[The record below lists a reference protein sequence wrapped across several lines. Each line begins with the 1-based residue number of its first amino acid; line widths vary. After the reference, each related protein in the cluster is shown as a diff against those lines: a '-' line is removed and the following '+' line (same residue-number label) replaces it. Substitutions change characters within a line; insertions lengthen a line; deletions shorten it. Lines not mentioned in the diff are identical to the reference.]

1 MDENAF
7 FRDATKR
14 ICGSLN
20 IETAIKRCLTLLKG
34 YMPAFGIHV
43 GRFDPKLGAL
53 RVYASCR
60 LDGGDDLKEI
70 IPMPLEAR
78 LEFEEMDDVLV
89 RIINDPGL
97 RAISRTIADA
107 LGKQECSMMVM
118 HKRRAGE
125 RPKQLGGIQIYA
137 DGKNRY
143 TQEHARLLALLNEPL
158 AIAVSNALKHQ
169 EVLRL
174 KTLLADD
181 NQYLSREL
189 IRISGDEIIGKDHGL
204 KEVMEMVQRVTQ
216 LDSPVLLL
224 GETGV
229 GKEVI
234 ANAIHSGSLRSNK
247 PFIKVNCGAI
257 PESLVDSELFGHE
270 KGAFTG
276 AISQKRGRFERA
288 HQGSILMDEIGEL
301 PPQIQARLLRVLEH
315 REIERVG
322 GTKTI
327 PVDIRVIVA
336 THRNLEN
343 MVQSGKFREDLF
355 YRFNVCPIVIPPLR
369 ERKEDIPALVHYFV
383 ERKSK
388 EMGLHLPPE
397 LASGSMER
405 LMNHE
410 WPGNVR
416 ELENIVERAL
426 IQCREGILMFEE
438 PSSLIQQDWLS
449 SHSDRK
455 MKPLKWDE
463 ITSIYI
469 KKILESTNGKIS
481 GPGGAAELLGLPPS
495 PLRKKMDKLGIAF
508 RRR

>member
-20 IETAIKRCLTLLKG
+20 LETAIKRCLVLLRG
-34 YMPAFGIHV
+34 FMPAFAMHV

-53 RVYASCR
+53 RVYAKCR

-70 IPMPLEAR
+70 LPMPPQAR
-78 LEFEEMDDVLV
+78 LEFEEMDDVRV
-89 RIINDPGL
+89 RIINDSSS
-97 RAISRTIADA
+97 RAVTRIIADA

-118 HKRRAGE
+118 HKRRTGE
-125 RPKQLGGIQIYA
+125 RPKQLGGVLICA
-137 DGKNRY
+137 EGKNRY

-158 AIAVSNALKHQ
+158 AIAVSNALEHQ

-174 KTLLADD
+174 KDLLTDD

-189 IRISGDEIIGKDHGL
+189 MRISGDEIIGRDHGL
-204 KEVMEMVQRVTQ
+204 KEVMKMVRRVAP
-216 LDSPVLLL
+216 LDSPVVLL

-234 ANAIHSGSLRSNK
+234 ANAIHSRSPRSNK
-247 PFIKVNCGAI
+247 PFIKINCGAI
-257 PESLVDSELFGHE
+257 PEGLVDSELFGHE

-276 AISQKRGRFERA
+276 AISQKRGSFERA
-288 HQGSILMDEIGEL
+288 HHGTILMDEIGEL
-301 PPQIQARLLRVLEH
+301 GPHVQVRLLRVLQH

-322 GTKTI
+322 GTKSI
-327 PVDIRVIVA
+327 SVDMRVIVA
-336 THRNLEN
+336 THRNLNN
-343 MVQSGKFREDLF
+343 MVQTGKFREDLF
-355 YRFNVCPIVIPPLR
+355 YRLNVYPIVIPPLR
-369 ERKEDIPALVHYFV
+369 ERKGDIPALVNYFV

-388 EMGLHLPPE
+388 EMGFRLPPE
-397 LASGSMER
+397 LAPGSMER

-416 ELENIVERAL
+416 ELENTIERAL
-426 IQCREGILMFEE
+426 IQCREGFLTFEE
-438 PSSLIQQDWLS
+438 PYSVIQEDWLS
-449 SHSDRK
+449 CHGDRK
-455 MKPLKWDE
+455 MKPLKLDE
-463 ITSIYI
+463 MTSMYI
-469 KKILESTNGKIS
+469 KKILKSTNGKIS
-481 GPGGAAELLGLPPS
+481 GPGGAAELLDIHPNT
-495 PLRKKMDKLGIAF
+495 LRKKMDKLGIAY

>member
-7 FRDATKR
+7 FRDATIR
-14 ICGSLN
+14 ICGSLD
-20 IETAIKRCLTLLKG
+20 IQTAIKRCLTLLKE

-43 GRFDPKLGAL
+43 GRFLPERGAL
-53 RVYASCR
+53 RVYASHR
-60 LDGGDDLKEI
+60 LDGGDDLKGI
-70 IPMPLEAR
+70 LPMPPKAR
-78 LEFEEMDDVLV
+78 LEFGKEKDIRVQ
-89 RIINDPGL
+89 IINDLQKG
-97 RAISRTIADA
+97 AIYKSLAQA
-107 LGKQECSMMVM
+107 LGKSDISIMEIYGRRYRGKP
-118 HKRRAGE
+118 KR
-125 RPKQLGGIQIYA
+125 LGSLMIYA
-137 DGKNRY
+137 DGRDQY
-143 TQEHARLLALLNEPL
+143 TPEHARLFSLLNEPI
-158 AIAVSNALKHQ
+158 AIAVSNALSYR

-174 KTLLADD
+174 QNLLADD
-181 NQYLSREL
+181 NQYLNQEL
-189 IRISGDEIIGKDHGL
+189 LRLSGDKIIGSALGL
-204 KEVMEMVQRVTQ
+204 REIMGMVRRVAQ

-234 ANAIHSGSLRSNK
+234 ANAIHSGSLRKNK

-276 AISQKRGRFERA
+276 AVSQKRGRFERA

-301 PPQIQARLLRVLEH
+301 PPQIQTRLLRVLQH

-327 PVDIRVIVA
+327 SVDIRVIIA

-355 YRFNVCPIVIPPLR
+355 YRLNVFPIVIPPLR
-369 ERKEDIPALVHYFV
+369 DRKEDIPALVYYFM

-388 EMGLHLPPE
+388 EMGFRLPPE
-397 LASGSMER
+397 LASGSMEW

-416 ELENIVERAL
+416 ELKNTVERAL
-426 IQCREGILMFEE
+426 IQCRNGILAFDE
-438 PSSLIQQDWLS
+438 SSVLLQGDRLSFDGDQQ
-449 SHSDRK
+449 
-455 MKPLKWDE
+455 E
-463 ITSIYI
+463 
-469 KKILESTNGKIS
+469 KILRLDEVN
-481 GPGGAAELLGLPPS
+481 
-495 PLRKKMDKLGIAF
+495 
-508 RRR
+508 

>member
-1 MDENAF
+1 MTAMDENAF

-20 IETAIKRCLTLLKG
+20 IETAIKRCLVFLTG
-34 YMPAFGIHV
+34 YLPAFGIHM

-53 RVYASCR
+53 RIYASCR
-60 LDGGDDLKEI
+60 LDGGEDLKEI
-70 IPMPLEAR
+70 LPMPPKAR
-78 LEFEEMDDVLV
+78 LEFGEVDDVRV
-89 RIINDPGL
+89 RIINDSNK
-97 RAISRTIADA
+97 RAVSRTIVDA
-107 LGKQECSMMVM
+107 LGKPECSMMVM
-118 HKRRAGE
+118 HMRRSGE
-125 RPKQLGGIQIYA
+125 RPKQLGGVSIYA

-174 KTLLADD
+174 KNLLTDD

-189 IRISGDEIIGKDHGL
+189 VRISGDEIIGEDHGL
-204 KEVMEMVQRVTQ
+204 KDVMEMVRMVAQR
-216 LDSPVLLL
+216 DSPVLLL

-234 ANAIHSGSLRSNK
+234 ANAIHSRSLRSNK
-247 PFIKVNCGAI
+247 PFIKINCGAI
-257 PESLVDSELFGHE
+257 PETLVDSELFGHE

-276 AISQKRGRFERA
+276 AMSQKRGRFERA

-301 PPQIQARLLRVLEH
+301 PPQIQARLLRVLQY

-327 PVDIRVIVA
+327 PVDIRVIIA
-336 THRNLEN
+336 THRNLGN
-343 MVQSGKFREDLF
+343 MVKSGKFREDLF
-355 YRFNVCPIVIPPLR
+355 YRVNVCPVIIPPLR
-369 ERKEDIPALVHYFV
+369 ERKKDIPAMVHYFV

-388 EMGLHLPPE
+388 EMGFRSPPGI
-397 LASGSMER
+397 ASGSMER

-416 ELENIVERAL
+416 ELENMMERAL
-426 IQCREGILMFEE
+426 IQCRNGVLAFDE
-438 PSSLIQQDWLS
+438 SSAFLREDRLSFDGDQQGKIHRL
-449 SHSDRK
+449 
-455 MKPLKWDE
+455 DE
-463 ITSIYI
+463 VNVRYI
-469 KKILESTNGKIS
+469 NKILKLTKGKIS
-481 GPGGAAELLGLPPS
+481 GTG
-495 PLRKKMDKLGIAF
+495 
-508 RRR
+508 

>member
-1 MDENAF
+1 MDEDAF

-20 IETAIKRCLTLLKG
+20 IETAIKRCLVLLAG

-43 GRFDPKLGAL
+43 GRFDSKLGAL
-53 RVYASCR
+53 RIYASSR
-60 LDGGDDLKEI
+60 LDGGDDLKKI
-70 IPMPLEAR
+70 IPMPPEAR

-89 RIINDPGL
+89 RIITDSNS
-97 RAISRTIADA
+97 RVVSRTIADA
-107 LGKQECSMMVM
+107 LGKSGCSMMVM
-118 HKRRAGE
+118 HKRRTGE
-125 RPKQLGGIQIYA
+125 RPKQLGGIQICA

-158 AIAVSNALKHQ
+158 AIAVSNALEHQ

-174 KTLLADD
+174 KNLLTDD

-189 IRISGDEIIGKDHGL
+189 LRISGDEIIGRDHGL
-204 KEVMEMVQRVTQ
+204 KEVMRMVRRVAP
-216 LDSPVLLL
+216 LDSPVVLL

-234 ANAIHSGSLRSNK
+234 ANAIHSISSRSNK

-257 PESLVDSELFGHE
+257 PEGLVDSELFGHE

-301 PPQIQARLLRVLEH
+301 HPHVQVRLLRVLQN

-327 PVDIRVIVA
+327 SVDIRVIVA
-336 THRNLEN
+336 THRNLNN
-343 MVQSGKFREDLF
+343 MVQTGKFREDLF
-355 YRFNVCPIVIPPLR
+355 YRLNVCPIVIPPLR
-369 ERKEDIPALVHYFV
+369 ERKVDIPALVNYFV

-388 EMGLHLPPE
+388 EMGFHFPPE
-397 LASGSMER
+397 FAPGSMER

-416 ELENIVERAL
+416 ELENTIERAL
-426 IQCREGILMFEE
+426 IQCREGILTFEE
-438 PSSLIQQDWLS
+438 PSSFIQDDLLS
-449 SHSDRK
+449 CNGRRN
-455 MKPLKWDE
+455 MKPYKLDE
-463 ITSIYI
+463 MTSIYI
-469 KKILESTNGKIS
+469 KKILKSTNGKIS
-481 GPGGAAELLGLPPS
+481 GPVGAAELLDIHPNT
-495 PLRKKMDKLGIAF
+495 LRKKMDKLGIAY

>member
-20 IETAIKRCLTLLKG
+20 IETAIRRCLVLLQG
-34 YMPAFGIHV
+34 YMPAHSIHA
-43 GRFDPKLGAL
+43 GRFDPKLGAFQL
-53 RVYASCR
+53 YASCR
-60 LDGGDDLKEI
+60 LDGGNALKKIIPLPPEARPEFQEVDDL
-70 IPMPLEAR
+70 R
-78 LEFEEMDDVLV
+78 V
-89 RIINDPGL
+89 RIINDSSM
-97 RAISRTIADA
+97 RAISRAIADA
-107 LGKQECSMMVM
+107 LGKPECSMLVM
-118 HKRRAGE
+118 HMRRSGE
-125 RPKQLGGIQIYA
+125 KPKQLGGIQVVA

-143 TQEHARLLALLNEPL
+143 TKKHARLLALLNEPL
-158 AIAVSNALKHQ
+158 AIAVSNAIEHQ

-174 KTLLADD
+174 KNLLTDD
-181 NQYLSREL
+181 NQYLNREL

-204 KEVMEMVQRVTQ
+204 KEVMDTVRRVTQ

-276 AISQKRGRFERA
+276 AMSQKRGRFERA

-327 PVDIRVIVA
+327 PVDIRVITA
-336 THRNLEN
+336 THQNLEN
-343 MVQSGKFREDLF
+343 MVQSGKFREDLY
-355 YRFNVCPIVIPPLR
+355 YRFNVCPIIIPPLR

-410 WPGNVR
+410 WSGNVR
-416 ELENIVERAL
+416 ELENIIERAL
-426 IQCREGILMFEE
+426 IQCREGILMFED
-438 PSSLIQQDWLS
+438 PSSYIQEDWLS
-449 SHSDRK
+449 CYRGRK
-455 MKPLKWDE
+455 MKPLKLDE
-463 ITSIYI
+463 MTSIYI
-469 KKILESTNGKIS
+469 KKILESTNRKIS
-481 GPGGAAELLGLPPS
+481 GPGGTAELLGIHPNT
-495 PLRKKMDKLGIAF
+495 LRKKMDKLGIAYK
-508 RRR
+508 RR